1 MQHFTSEEWAD
12 FARDIVERGKGT
24 GMKGHLETGCT
35 SCTTVVSLWQ
45 RVQSITRREL
55 AYEPPESAVRHSKAT
70 FALHMA
76 SKNRPKRGVHARLLL
91 DSFLQPQFAGVRS
104 SEITARQ
111 LLYGSGE
118 YHIDIRIEPQEDSDK
133 VALVGQVLNA
143 ADVENYIDQAPVV
156 LFQAGRVRAESLTN
170 CLGEFRLECELESGL
185 QLRIRLPQGT
195 ELRVP
200 LVELTLEEDQNK
212 LQPSESI
219 EIKHILPGRK
229 KRTRTKG

>member
-1 MQHFTSEEWAD
+1 LF
-12 FARDIVERGKGT
+12 
-24 GMKGHLETGCT
+24 
-35 SCTTVVSLWQ
+35 
-45 RVQSITRREL
+45 
-55 AYEPPESAVRHSKAT
+55 
-70 FALHMA
+70 
-76 SKNRPKRGVHARLLL
+76 
-91 DSFLQPQFAGVRS
+91 DSFLQPQLAGVRS

-111 LLYGSGE
+111 LLYGAGD

-143 ADVENYIDQAPVV
+143 ADVENYIDQAPVI
-156 LFQAGRVRAESLTN
+156 LFQAGRVRAEVLTN
-170 CLGEFRLECELESGL
+170 CLGEFRLECDLESGL

-200 LVELTLEEDQNK
+200 LVELTLDEDENN

-229 KRTRTKG
+229 NRIGTKG

>member
-1 MQHFTSEEWAD
+1 MRHFTLDDWTD
-12 FARDIVERGKGT
+12 FARNIVERGKGT
-24 GMKGHLETGCT
+24 AMKGHLEAGCT
-35 SCTTVVSLWQ
+35 SCAAVVSLWQ
-45 RVQSITRREL
+45 RVYMMAGREL
-55 AYEPPESAVRHSKAT
+55 AYEPPEGAVRRSKAT
-70 FALHMA
+70 FSLHMA
-76 SKNRPKRGVHARLLL
+76 SKNRPKRGVRAKLLF
-91 DSFLQPQFAGVRS
+91 DSFLQPQLAGVRS
-104 SEITARQ
+104 SEIAARQ
-111 LLYGSGE
+111 LLYGAGD

-143 ADVENYIDQAPVV
+143 ADVENYIDQAPVI

-170 CLGEFRLECELESGL
+170 CLGEFRLECDLESGL

-200 LVELTLEEDQNK
+200 LVELTLDEDENN

-229 KRTRTKG
+229 NRIGTKG

>member
-1 MQHFTSEEWAD
+1 MLHFTLDDWAD

-24 GMKGHLETGCT
+24 AMKGHLETGCT
-35 SCTTVVSLWQ
+35 SCTAVVSLWQ
-45 RVQSITRREL
+45 RVHMMAHREL
-55 AYEPPESAVRHSKAT
+55 AYEPPESAVRNSKAT
-70 FALHMA
+70 FALHIA
-76 SKNRPKRGVHARLLL
+76 SKSRPKRGVHAKLLL
-91 DSFLQPQFAGVRS
+91 DSFLQPQLAGIRS

-118 YHIDIRIEPQEDSDK
+118 YRIDIRIEPQEDFDK

-143 ADVENYIDQAPVV
+143 ADVENYIDQAPVI

-170 CLGEFRLECELESGL
+170 CLGEFRLECELESGP
-185 QLRIRLPQGT
+185 QLRIRLPHGT

-200 LVELTLEEDQNK
+200 LVELALTEDENN
-212 LQPSESI
+212 LQPSGSI

-229 KRTRTKG
+229 KHTRTEG